1 MFGVV
6 GQASVPGVRG
16 AVAVAHSGTV
26 RWWWGLREGQDK
38 GGAGALTEW
47 GFGISLRSGKEIT
60 DLVMMLVVL
69 SRRCGDSW

>member
-1 MFGVV
+1 MGEV
-6 GQASVPGVRG
+6 
-16 AVAVAHSGTV
+16 
-26 RWWWGLREGQDK
+26 REGQDK

>member
-6 GQASVPGVRG
+6 RQASVPGVRG
-16 AVAVAHSGTV
+16 AVAVAHSGMV
-26 RWWWGLREGQDK
+26 RWLREGQDK